1 MHIKHFRDIRILTE
15 ELYSHIGRLETVKPE
30 LKGKDL
36 ERCDKTILNLQK
48 HIIDLEK
55 LG

>member
-1 MHIKHFRDIRILTE
+1 MHFKNFKELRELTE

-36 ERCDKTILNLQK
+36 ERCDKTILNLQE

-55 LG
+55 MG

>member
-1 MHIKHFRDIRILTE
+1 MHFKSLKDIRILTE
-15 ELYSHIGRLETVKPE
+15 ELYSHIGRLEAVKPE

-36 ERCDKTILNLQK
+36 ERCDKTILNLQE

-55 LG
+55 MG